1 MTTNIII
8 DNIIYSLQNSGGVSV
23 VWYELIKRI
32 LKDSRINSK
41 YIDYPNKDNI
51 FRSKLDIPQKQI
63 LKPHF
68 INPTIARYF
77 DCKCSDINGPFI
89 FHSSYYRISSN
100 PKAINITTVHD
111 FTYEYFAKGLSKII
125 HCWQKHRAIR
135 DSDYVICISE
145 NTKKDLMKFIPEF
158 PQDKIKVIYNGV
170 SDDYFPLDEI
180 NDKDIPFGKQNYLLF
195 VGARGGY
202 KNFKFLVESLKG
214 TKYNLVIVGP
224 SLEEH
229 EKELLNSNINN
240 QWRYA
245 GRLSND
251 KLNLLYNGAFA
262 FIYPSSY
269 EGFGIPVLEAQKA
282 GCPVIALNASSIPE
296 IVGDTSLLMNQL
308 SKDELLNKLDILKD
322 SHARKENILNGIEN
336 AKKYTWDNTYN
347 QVINIYKE
355 IESNLNNQDSY
366 ENLTNNSHI

>member
-8 DNIIYSLQNSGGVSV
+8 DNIIYSLQKSGGVSV

-32 LKDSRINSK
+32 LKDYRISTK
-41 YIDYPNKDNI
+41 YIDYSNKDNI
-51 FRSKLDIPQKQI
+51 FRSKLNIPQKQI

-68 INPTIARYF
+68 INSRIARYL
-77 DCKCSDINGPFI
+77 DCKCSDIKIPFI

-111 FTYEYFAKGLSKII
+111 FTYEYFAKGISKTI

-135 DSDYVICISE
+135 KSEYVICISE
-145 NTKKDLMKFIPEF
+145 NTKKDLKKFIPEY
-158 PQDKIKVIYNGV
+158 PQDRIKVIYNGV

-180 NDKDIPFGKQNYLLF
+180 SNIDIPFGKQKYLLF

-202 KNFKFLVESLKG
+202 KNFNFLVESLKD

-224 SLEEH
+224 NLEEH
-229 EKELLNSNINN
+229 EKELLNSNINH
-240 QWRYA
+240 QWYYA

-251 KLNLLYNGAFA
+251 KLNQLYNGAFA

-282 GCPVIALNASSIPE
+282 GCPVIALNTSSIPE
-296 IVGDTSLLMNQL
+296 IVGDQTLLMNNL
-308 SKDELLNKLDILKD
+308 STDELFKKLDILKD
-322 SHARKENILNGIEN
+322 IHSRQTCILNGIEN
-336 AKKYTWDNTYN
+336 AKKYTWDKTYN
-347 QVINIYKE
+347 QVIKLYTE
-355 IESNLNNQDSY
+355 IASNLN
-366 ENLTNNSHI
+366 

>member
-8 DNIIYSLQNSGGVSV
+8 DNIIYSLQKSGGVSV

-32 LKDSRINSK
+32 LKDSRINTK
-41 YIDYPNKDNI
+41 YIDYSNKDNI
-51 FRSKLDIPQKQI
+51 FRSKLNIPQKQI

-68 INPTIARYF
+68 INTRIARYL
-77 DCKCSDINGPFI
+77 DCKCYEINTPFI

-100 PKAINITTVHD
+100 PKAVNITTVHD
-111 FTYEYFAKGLSKII
+111 FTYEYFAKGLSKTI

-135 DSDYVICISE
+135 KSEYVICISE
-145 NTKKDLMKFIPEF
+145 NTKKDLKKFIPEF
-158 PQDKIKVIYNGV
+158 PEDRIEVIYNGV
-170 SDDYFPLDEI
+170 SDDYFPLGEI
-180 NDKDIPFGKQNYLLF
+180 SDKDIPFGKQKYLLF

-202 KNFKFLVESLKG
+202 KNFNFLVESLKG

-240 QWRYA
+240 QWHYA

-282 GCPVIALNASSIPE
+282 GCPVIAMNASSIPE
-296 IVGDTSLLMNQL
+296 IIGDKSLLINNL
-308 SKDELLNKLDILKD
+308 NKEELLTKLEILKD
-322 SHARKENILNGIEN
+322 NNIRQSIIKAGIKN
-336 AKKYTWDNTYN
+336 AQKYTWDKTYN
-347 QVINIYKE
+347 KVIELYKQ
-355 IESNLNNQDSY
+355 IESQLNSQ
-366 ENLTNNSHI
+366 EA